1 LNLNRILRTARLF
14 IAMSVDEA
22 ASILGVSS
30 SATPEEIQKAYKA
43 KVFEN
48 HPDRGG
54 DPEKMV
60 AVNVAKDVLD
70 GKRSPS
76 YAPSDSGYGY
86 NAPKQPKPDPVRVSF
101 EEAMGEAN
109 VPTGVDWKLVGAPA
123 YGGYGDTSISG
134 CVVYGQKGT
143 QHIFVSL
150 YHKQSKNAFTGEDL
164 DTWTASVVDEPLS
177 KPADKLVPAIFKR
190 LYSEF
195 EGTKKGFSGKVAL
208 ANDLP
213 KITEAIMWFKG
224 RDMAIQD
231 AIDQLG
237 GATAPAAGKK
247 LSVVM
252 QLVSTGTGYPQ
263 EEGITIIINGR
274 EYPLEKR
281 AADYVIKKTSILR
294 TIFGAY
300 FYFDSS
306 KKDLTRAKK
315 GKDVLRFLS
324 EIVGFDNEELRDLLM
339 AASDQMKA

>member
-1 LNLNRILRTARLF
+1 
-14 IAMSVDEA
+14 MSTDEA
-22 ASILGVSS
+22 ARILGVSS

-60 AVNVAKDVLD
+60 EVNVAKDVLD

-76 YAPSDSGYGY
+76 YSAPSDSGYGDSGYGY
-86 NAPKQPKPDPVRVSF
+86 NAPKQPKPDPVRVTF

-213 KITEAIMWFKG
+213 RITEAIMWFKG
-224 RDMAIQD
+224 RDMAIAD

-252 QLVSTGTGYPQ
+252 QLVSIGTGYPQ
-263 EEGITIIINGR
+263 EEGITLIINGR
-274 EYPLEKR
+274 EYPLDKASAEF
-281 AADYVIKKTSILR
+281 VIKKTKILPSV
-294 TIFGAY
+294 FGAY

-306 KKDLTRAKK
+306 KKDLTRAKS
-315 GKDVLRFLS
+315 GKAVLKFLA
-324 EIVGFDNEELRDLLM
+324 EKLDREPQALRDLLM